1 MGNLSSI
8 DEVEQ
13 ERAAADAADM
23 AAAQEAVRKQ
33 RARSVAA
40 DAQAQRPQ
48 AASAEAAAAQQA
60 QPQRSVP
67 GAVQGKGA
75 PAAPQLEMTAEQE
88 EDFHGLSDVD
98 SMGAGQKAL
107 LVLAACVVVAAVL
120 YVVNTYTHFIS

>member
-23 AAAQEAVRKQ
+23 AAAQ
-33 RARSVAA
+33 
-40 DAQAQRPQ
+40 
-48 AASAEAAAAQQA
+48 QA
-60 QPQRSVP
+60 QPQRAAP
-67 GAVQGKGA
+67 GAGQGKGA